1 MARNKITPKQKK
13 YAIEFVECGNQ
24 TEAAKR
30 AGYSEKTAR
39 QAGAENMKKPVV
51 LEYIQELQKQIESKK
66 IADIT
71 EVMQYL
77 TAVMR
82 GEIKDQF
89 DLDPSLTERTKA
101 AQELL
106 KRNVDDRKM
115 NLELARLEAQF
126 KDDGSAGE
134 AKDNFLDALNATAS
148 EVWTDAE

>member
-1 MARNKITPKQKK
+1 MADVKMTVKQKRFCDE
-13 YAIEFVECGNQ
+13 YLICGNAA
-24 TEAAKR
+24 EAARR

-39 QAGAENMKKPVV
+39 AIGGENLTKPAI
-51 LEYIQELQKQIESKK
+51 LDYIRQRQKQIESEK
-66 IADIT
+66 IADIA
-71 EVMQYL
+71 EIMQYL

-82 GEIKDQF
+82 GEVKDQF

-115 NLELARLEAQF
+115 SLELARMEAQF

-134 AKDNFLDALNATAS
+134 AKDNFLDALNSAAN
-148 EVWTDAE
+148 EVWTDAK

>member
-1 MARNKITPKQKK
+1 MARNEITPKQKK
-13 YAIEFVECGNQ
+13 YAIEFVKCGNQ

-30 AGYSEKTAR
+30 AGESAKTAR

-51 LEYIQELQKQIESKK
+51 LEYIQELQKKIESEK
-66 IADIT
+66 IADIA
-71 EVMQYL
+71 EIMQYL

-82 GEIKDQF
+82 GEVKDQF
-89 DLDPSLTERTKA
+89 DLDPSLAERTKA

-115 NLELARLEAQF
+115 SLELARMEAQF

-134 AKDNFLDALNATAS
+134 AKDNFLDALNSAAN
-148 EVWTDAE
+148 EVWTDAK